1 MKTFKKF
8 FEAPAADY
16 VAPKDDDD
24 EAKDIKPRSKGEK
37 KFKDDHKDEKKKHP
51 TASDVVHT
59 GDIKKE
65 EVEMDEAFSVE
76 VPKQKIGGKTYGGG
90 ANVIVKAKTASQAIK
105 MVAKRLK
112 VDVDLLKTG
121 KVVKE
126 EEVKEGELPPA
137 LKKAIAKKKGEKP
150 EDEDEL
156 DEDVFSDL
164 ENIVKK
170 KSMKKVKFANGKTL
184 QVDLFTASAFVNM
197 FKKVN
202 PNNAERGKAHIDKS
216 PENFMKMMDLA
227 MGGSKK

>member
-8 FEAPAADY
+8 FEASAGDY

-37 KFKDDHKDEKKKHP
+37 KFKDDHKVEKKKHP
-51 TASDVVHT
+51 VASDVAHT

-65 EVEMDEAFSVE
+65 EVEVQD
-76 VPKQKIGGKTYGGG
+76 
-90 ANVIVKAKTASQAIK
+90 
-105 MVAKRLK
+105 
-112 VDVDLLKTG
+112 DDLN
-121 KVVKE
+121 
-126 EEVKEGELPPA
+126 
-137 LKKAIAKKKGEKP
+137 
-150 EDEDEL
+150 
-156 DEDVFSDL
+156 EDVFSDL

-197 FKKVN
+197 FKKVSKQ
-202 PNNAERGKAHIDKS
+202 NAEKGKAHIEKS
-216 PENFMKMMDLA
+216 PENFMKMLDLA

>member
-1 MKTFKKF
+1 MRGVTSLMKTFKKF
-8 FEAPAADY
+8 FEASAADY

-37 KFKDDHKDEKKKHP
+37 KFKDDHKIDKKKYP
-51 TASDVVHT
+51 A
-59 GDIKKE
+59 
-65 EVEMDEAFSVE
+65 EA
-76 VPKQKIGGKTYGGG
+76 
-90 ANVIVKAKTASQAIK
+90 
-105 MVAKRLK
+105 
-112 VDVDLLKTG
+112 
-121 KVVKE
+121 
-126 EEVKEGELPPA
+126 VKEGELPPA
-137 LKKAIAKKKGEKP
+137 LKKAIAKKKGEEP

-184 QVDLFTASAFVNM
+184 EVDLFTASAFVNM

-202 PNNAERGKAHIDKS
+202 PKNAERGKAHIEKS